1 VIPFVLGFITA
12 YRPMLSYFPPA
23 YRNIFAEQ

>member
-1 VIPFVLGFITA
+1 
-12 YRPMLSYFPPA
+12 MLSYFPPA